1 MRCAWRTWIPGQ
13 AGYDELR
20 AKHEKLSA
28 GYDELKVGYDELRAG
43 HEKLRVEH
51 DKRSAGMTPRFCHPR
66 LDRGS
71 TSFCSSP
78 ST

>member
-1 MRCAWRTWIPGQ
+1 MRCAWRAWIPGQ
-13 AGYDELR
+13 
-20 AKHEKLSA
+20 A

-71 TSFCSSP
+71 MPSDVMDTRSSRV
-78 ST
+78 

>member
-13 AGYDELR
+13 TGYDELR

-28 GYDELKVGYDELRAG
+28 GYDELKVGYDTSRG
-43 HEKLRVEH
+43 EH
-51 DKRSAGMTPRFCHPR
+51 DKRSAGIKPLFCHPR